1 VRLSG
6 TCWEPLKTAGQP
18 SSAGAAWITSSGPHR
33 PKQTSKLGGALNEC
47 CLNEVDL
54 TPAASTTCE
63 RSAMLAHPSTELVVR
78 APCQLRRAHA
88 RSVRAARA
96 RLRPSASRSAASAA
110 LKSTRRASATFKRG
124 APEAPSRGDDAGTL
138 KRALFCSFL
147 HFSLPYPPTPHLS
160 FHFFSRGR
168 LPSS

>member
-1 VRLSG
+1 MDHQL
-6 TCWEPLKTAGQP
+6 WAP
-18 SSAGAAWITSSGPHR
+18 SAQAN
-33 PKQTSKLGGALNEC
+33 KQARRRSEC

-96 RLRPSASRSAASAA
+96 HLRPPASRSARSAA
-110 LKSTRRASATFKRG
+110 LRSTRRASATFKRG
-124 APEAPSRGDDAGTL
+124 APEAPSRGDDAGTFFL
-138 KRALFCSFL
+138 GGGFPVVNWGSTSPLQCSL
-147 HFSLPYPPTPHLS
+147 APHSPSPSLATTPKKWWPCSVSLA
-160 FHFFSRGR
+160 FWGCLRPG
-168 LPSS
+168 PK